1 MCDFTK
7 LEKSAYHQAVWAIRH
22 LQKMEIWEQYW
33 FECGISKER
42 CRTIWEAAKSAVNVL
57 QNSEVK

>member
-7 LEKSAYHQAVWAIRH
+7 LEKSAYYQAVWAIRH

-33 FECGISKER
+33 GQLLLTLSG
-42 CRTIWEAAKSAVNVL
+42 A
-57 QNSEVK
+57 

>member
-7 LEKSAYHQAVWAIRH
+7 LEKSAYYQAVWAIRH

-33 FECGISKER
+33 VECGV
-42 CRTIWEAAKSAVNVL
+42 IWAAAKRAADVL
-57 QNSEVK
+57 PKLEES